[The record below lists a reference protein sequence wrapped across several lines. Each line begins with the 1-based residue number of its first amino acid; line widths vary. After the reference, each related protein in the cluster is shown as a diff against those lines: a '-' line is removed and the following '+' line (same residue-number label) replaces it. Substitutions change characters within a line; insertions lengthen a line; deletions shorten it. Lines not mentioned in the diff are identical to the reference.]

1 MKIFLINLEA
11 LPINNGFIEVFV
23 PKTIYDVARHA
34 GVGIATVSRAL
45 NNNPNINKATKE
57 KILRIASELNYTP
70 HGLARGLARKQTHQI
85 ATVVPFFFNYF
96 FLGLL
101 KNIQYQLTTHNYDL
115 FLYSVDRIDNKN
127 IIFERVLSERKCDG
141 VLILSLGMDDLY
153 AEKFLRAKMP
163 VILVDNYHSL
173 LDSISI
179 ANLRGS
185 KVAVKHLISRGYHKI
200 ALINGSL
207 SSYPA
212 KIRLEGY
219 KETLYE
225 HHIPYRPEYVV
236 NATNDTAQDG
246 FNESAGYDAMQ
257 KLISLEDSK
266 PEAVFVASDVQA
278 LGALRAAKEYNIRIP
293 EDIAMIGFD
302 DIDFVKYVGLTTMRQ
317 PVQSMAELA
326 VNRLLQR
333 INKKTSDKFQVELN
347 AELVIR
353 ETCGCNKG
361 FHVNSI

>member
-1 MKIFLINLEA
+1 M
-11 LPINNGFIEVFV
+11 
-23 PKTIYDVARHA
+23 PKTIYDVARQA

-45 NNNPNINKATKE
+45 NNKPNINKSTKE
-57 KILRIASELNYTP
+57 KILRIAGELNYTP
-70 HGLARGLARKQTHQI
+70 HGLARGLARKHTHQI
-85 ATVVPFFFNYF
+85 AAVVPFFFNYF

-101 KNIQYQLTTHNYDL
+101 KNIQYQLTNHDYDL
-115 FLYSVDRIDNKN
+115 FLYSVDRIDNKET
-127 IIFERVLSERKCDG
+127 IFDRVLFERKCDG
-141 VLILSLGMDDLY
+141 ALILSLGIDDLY
-153 AEKFLRAKMP
+153 AKKFLRAKMP
-163 VILVDNYHSL
+163 VILVDNYHPL

-179 ANLRGS
+179 ANMRGA
-185 KVAVKHLISRGYHKI
+185 KVAVEHLISQGYKKI

-212 KIRLEGY
+212 KSRLEGY
-219 KETLYE
+219 KETLQS
-225 HHIPYRPEYVV
+225 HNLVYRPEYVV
-236 NATNDTAQDG
+236 NATDDMAQDG

-257 KLISLEDSK
+257 KLITLKNERPD
-266 PEAVFVASDVQA
+266 AVFVASDVQA

-293 EDIAMIGFD
+293 EDIAVIGFD

-333 INKKTSDKFQVELN
+333 IDKNTSDKFQVELN

-353 ETCGCNKG
+353 ETCGCNKEG
-361 FHVNSI
+361 FHANQI